1 MESVQEDIIAGKNIT
16 EVAKANPSAFIK
28 YSSGIQRY
36 YDVMRNIPRDGTWRT
51 KGYWAYGPTGSGKSR
66 WANRIGGSSVY
77 FKDPQTEWFCGFDG
91 EETVIVDDYRSNARL
106 NFNFLLRMCDWNQLP
121 VQVKGGR
128 RQFNAKRVIVT
139 SPVNIEACFAH
150 LEGFEGSLAQLK
162 RRFVELEFG
171 EGKLSH
177 HLELNEIE
185 D

>member
-1 MESVQEDIIAGKNIT
+1 
-16 EVAKANPSAFIK
+16 
-28 YSSGIQRY
+28 
-36 YDVMRNIPRDGTWRT
+36 
-51 KGYWAYGPTGSGKSR
+51 
-66 WANRIGGSSVY
+66 
-77 FKDPQTEWFCGFDG
+77 
-91 EETVIVDDYRSNARL
+91 
-106 NFNFLLRMCDWNQLP
+106 MCDWNQLP